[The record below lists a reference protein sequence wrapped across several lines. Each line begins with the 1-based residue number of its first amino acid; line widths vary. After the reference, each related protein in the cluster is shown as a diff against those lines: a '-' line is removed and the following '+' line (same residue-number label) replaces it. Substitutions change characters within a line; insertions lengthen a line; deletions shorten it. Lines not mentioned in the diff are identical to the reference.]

1 MGPCPIQWD
10 LVPFNGTLSHSMGP
24 CPIQWDTLN
33 GTHRVYI
40 ECFCAVLSGTR
51 AVLAWFA
58 MLLRLSGAAAPLVRR
73 CSTRVGPAGTKA
85 FVESEMPAI
94 VDLFSAFAL
103 PGQSE
108 LDAGGLQKVLA
119 AVGEHPSP
127 ETLRRMFVEADT
139 DRSGT
144 IDLAE
149 FLAASDRILGQS
161 PARTILVVGGPG
173 SGKGVLCERLKRE
186 CATSHVSCGEMLRE
200 EVQRATPLGL
210 QAG

>member
-1 MGPCPIQWD
+1 MPLG
-10 LVPFNGTLSHSMGP
+10 
-24 CPIQWDTLN
+24 
-33 GTHRVYI
+33 
-40 ECFCAVLSGTR
+40 
-51 AVLAWFA
+51 
-58 MLLRLSGAAAPLVRR
+58 RLSGAVARLFPRRASLVRH
-73 CSTRVGPAGTKA
+73 CSTHEGAVGTKA

-94 VDLFSAFAL
+94 VDLFSAFAVR
-103 PGQSE
+103 GQGEPE
-108 LDAGGLQKVLA
+108 LDADGLQKVLA
-119 AVGEHPSP
+119 AVGEHPAP
-127 ETLRRMFVEADT
+127 ETLSRIFTEADT

-173 SGKGVLCERLKRE
+173 SGKGLLCERLVRE

-210 QAG
+210 QVEGLMRRGELVPSETVVALLRRRMRTYPGRRYPGP

>member
-1 MGPCPIQWD
+1 MSQFSGSAPCWPRLVRASAADIARGQMPI
-10 LVPFNGTLSHSMGP
+10 G
-24 CPIQWDTLN
+24 
-33 GTHRVYI
+33 
-40 ECFCAVLSGTR
+40 
-51 AVLAWFA
+51 
-58 MLLRLSGAAAPLVRR
+58 RLSGAIARLFPRRASLVRH
-73 CSTRVGPAGTKA
+73 CSTHEGAVGTKA

-94 VDLFSAFAL
+94 VDLFSAFAVR
-103 PGQSE
+103 GQGEPE
-108 LDAGGLQKVLA
+108 LDADGLQKVLA
-119 AVGEHPSP
+119 AVGEHPAP
-127 ETLRRMFVEADT
+127 ETLSRIFTEADT

-173 SGKGVLCERLKRE
+173 SGKGLLCERLVRE

-210 QAG
+210 QVEG